1 MTQSSTE
8 NVSYLVTEGMLNEI
22 IDDTFMDKDVSE
34 LIEDDFYIFH
44 ATQEKMYFYYK
55 GFICIGNIV
64 ELPDQ
69 SVVKIEYTSGTLQE
83 FVDGLDGSYTL

>member
-1 MTQSSTE
+1 MNNHFIAES
-8 NVSYLVTEGMLNEI
+8 MLNEI

-34 LIEDDFYIFH
+34 LIKDDFYIFH

-83 FVDGLDGSYTL
+83 FVDGLDVNLGEMYD

>member
-1 MTQSSTE
+1 MTNHFITE
-8 NVSYLVTEGMLNEI
+8 DMINEI

-44 ATQEKMYFYYK
+44 ATQERMYFYYK
-55 GFICIGNIV
+55 GFICIGDIV
-64 ELPDQ
+64 ELTNP

-83 FVDGLDGSYTL
+83 FVDSLDVNLGEMYD

>member
-1 MTQSSTE
+1 MTETYITE
-8 NVSYLVTEGMLNEI
+8 DMINEI

-55 GFICIGNIV
+55 GFICIGDIV
-64 ELPDQ
+64 ELSDTHKP

-83 FVDGLDGSYTL
+83 WVDNLT

>member
-1 MTQSSTE
+1 MTNHFITE
-8 NVSYLVTEGMLNEI
+8 DMINEI

-69 SVVKIEYTSGTLQE
+69 SVVKIEYTSVTLQE
-83 FVDGLDGSYTL
+83 FVDGLDVNLGEMYD

>member
-1 MTQSSTE
+1 MSQFI
-8 NVSYLVTEGMLNEI
+8 TEGMLNEI

-83 FVDGLDGSYTL
+83 FVDGLDGCKEWFKLKEF

>member
-1 MTQSSTE
+1 MTNSFITE
-8 NVSYLVTEGMLNEI
+8 DMLNEI

-83 FVDGLDGSYTL
+83 FVDNLGDRE